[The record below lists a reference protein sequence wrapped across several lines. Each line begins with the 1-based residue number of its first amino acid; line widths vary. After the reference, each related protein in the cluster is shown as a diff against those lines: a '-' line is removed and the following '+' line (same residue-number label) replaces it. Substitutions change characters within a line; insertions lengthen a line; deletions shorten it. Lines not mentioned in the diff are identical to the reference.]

1 MNLSAIPLDALNR
14 FRHAAAHYAVTVKSR
29 ESRLLALQADI
40 AALRKRGV
48 SYHAISELLNQSDIK
63 ASDTC
68 VMNFCHRV
76 LKERRHKPFMARRP
90 KSGVAPAATTIAIPV
105 AATAVTTTA
114 TLPVIPAASFDV
126 LPTPTL
132 NAPVKRRGPR
142 IAHVE
147 LVEPSENPN

>member
-1 MNLSAIPLDALNR
+1 MNLSAIPLDAFNR
-14 FRHAAAHYAVTVKSR
+14 FRHAASHYAVTVKSR

-48 SYHAISELLNQSDIK
+48 SYHAISELLNQSEIK

-76 LKERRHKPFMARRP
+76 LKERRHKPFVARRP
-90 KSGVAPAATTIAIPV
+90 KPGVNQAATINVTP
-105 AATAVTTTA
+105 AVTPSVV
-114 TLPVIPAASFDV
+114 LPVTPAASFDV
-126 LPTPTL
+126 LP
-132 NAPVKRRGPR
+132 APNLSAPIKRRGPR

-147 LVEPSENPN
+147 LVEPNENPN

>member
-1 MNLSAIPLDALNR
+1 MNLSAIPLEALNR
-14 FRHAAAHYAVTVKSR
+14 FRHAASHYAVTVKSR

-48 SYHAISELLNQSDIK
+48 SYHAISELLKQSEIK

-76 LKERRHKPFMARRP
+76 LKERRHKPFVARRP
-90 KSGVAPAATTIAIPV
+90 KAGVNQAATINVTP
-105 AATAVTTTA
+105 AVTPA
-114 TLPVIPAASFDV
+114 ESPNVALPVTPAASFDV

-147 LVEPSENPN
+147 LVEPNENPN